1 MTDGAVCGETNDFI
15 GLQRIIRERKDAL
28 QVSNITLANLAGL
41 PEGILQ

>member
-28 QVSNITLANLAGL
+28 QVSNITLANLGWVARR
-41 PEGILQ
+41 IL